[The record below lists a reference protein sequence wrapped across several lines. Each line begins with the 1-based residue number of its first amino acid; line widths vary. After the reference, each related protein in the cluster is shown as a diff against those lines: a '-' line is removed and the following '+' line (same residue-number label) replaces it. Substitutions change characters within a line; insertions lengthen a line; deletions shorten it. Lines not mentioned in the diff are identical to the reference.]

1 MFLKSSKFQP
11 RYYYKIYF
19 YKKEYLRN
27 IYFTSRHVT
36 SCYFTLTL
44 RNLTLQQEEE
54 GEISVLIAT
63 VDTLLNMIC
72 DGAQKCDEREI
83 QNYEPLI
90 LIKQMEEAL
99 QDIGKLWK
107 HKEEETA
114 IQKMEN
120 TIKGLRLAY
129 ESSNN
134 VGYTNLL
141 SLVEEVKENMA
152 ALKKVG
158 NKEGCVP
165 PKKNETAF

>member
-1 MFLKSSKFQP
+1 
-11 RYYYKIYF
+11 
-19 YKKEYLRN
+19 
-27 IYFTSRHVT
+27 
-36 SCYFTLTL
+36 
-44 RNLTLQQEEE
+44 
-54 GEISVLIAT
+54 
-63 VDTLLNMIC
+63 MIC

-134 VGYTNLL
+134 AGYTNLL

-165 PKKNETAF
+165 PKQNETAF